1 MSPAGEADRVGRP
14 AGKGRRLVW
23 TAEAIVGVVVLLG
36 FGLAAAGAPWVAPRD
51 PLKQNIERRLL
62 PPVWYD
68 RGEFSHALGTDPLGR
83 DILSRIVV
91 GGRISLGVGLVGAC
105 LGAIVGVGLGVVAGY
120 FGGRVDALVMRV
132 ADVQLAFPFI
142 LLAIALVAALGP
154 SLVNVVLV
162 LGLTSWVRFARVVR
176 ADALALRE
184 GESVAA
190 IVALGA
196 GHTRVIARH
205 VLPNIMS
212 PIVVVATLEIPRM
225 ILMEAALSFLG
236 LGIQPPA
243 ASWGSMVSDG
253 RKYLEIA
260 WWVATC
266 PGLAIMLVVLSV
278 NLLGDWIRDSLDVR
292 L

>member
-1 MSPAGEADRVGRP
+1 VSPTREADRVGRLVR
-14 AGKGRRLVW
+14 KGRRLVW
-23 TAEAIVGVVVLLG
+23 TAEAIVGVMVLLG

-62 PPVWYD
+62 PPAWYD
-68 RGEFSHALGTDPLGR
+68 RGELSHALGTDPLGR

-105 LGAIVGVGLGVVAGY
+105 LGAVAGVGLGVVAGY

-154 SLVNVVLV
+154 SLVNIVLV

-184 GESVAA
+184 GESIAA

-196 GHTRVIARH
+196 RHTRVIIRH
-205 VLPNIMS
+205 ILPNIMS

-253 RKYLEIA
+253 RRYLEIA
-260 WWVATC
+260 WWVATF

-278 NLLGDWIRDSLDVR
+278 NLLGDWIRDTLDVR

>member
-1 MSPAGEADRVGRP
+1 VSPAGEADRVGRP